1 MTGRYLWHGIARLF
15 LVGSTLAPIYFQYL
29 WFWARRKYF
38 GRKTRRHEWKAAH
51 EKNAEKFYQ
60 LAVRMKGGLIKV
72 GQLISARVDVV
83 PRTWTKSL
91 SRLQDKV
98 TPAPWKSIEAQLVR
112 EYGRHPEEIFESIEH
127 EALAAA
133 SFGQVHK
140 AITKD
145 GKIICLKIRYPDLEM
160 KLAIDLFLFGTAV
173 YLFNL
178 FTPLADLRPVYR
190 EMREALQTELDYEQE
205 AEYTRTIHENMKDFP
220 QFWVPAVLEEY
231 TTRGVICT
239 EFFDGYKITNFE
251 KMNELGIARRDVL
264 EIILNAFTKMMYED
278 GIFQSDPHPGNL
290 MFRMKDG
297 KVEICLLDFGQV
309 KIMPKEFHAKLLQ
322 AVFAFLSRDVDKFLP
337 QLINLGVVDER
348 NAAHIRP
355 ILKDFFTEY
364 FELSPKEARQ
374 LDFRKIREDVLETL
388 DKLEGIVIP
397 NDIVLYGR
405 TFSLISGLATQIDH
419 NANMFLLAKPFLM
432 KTLASMQQSQASPGT
447 ASTVVANS
455 STPS

>member
-1 MTGRYLWHGIARLF
+1 MTGKYLWHGVARLF
-15 LVGSTLAPIYFQYL
+15 LVSSTLAPIYLEYL
-29 WFWARRKYF
+29 WFWLRRKYF
-38 GRKTRRHEWKAAH
+38 GRKTTREEWKAAH
-51 EKNAEKFYQ
+51 TKNAEKFYQ

-72 GQLISARVDVV
+72 GQLISARVDIV
-83 PRTWTKSL
+83 PRTWTQSL

-98 TPAPWKSIEAQLVR
+98 TPQDWSVIEGQLMR
-112 EYGRHPEEIFESIEH
+112 EYKRHPEEIFASIEH

-145 GKIICLKIRYPDLEM
+145 GTVVCLKIRYPELEM
-160 KLAIDLFLFGTAV
+160 KLKIDLFLFGTAV

-178 FTPLADLRPVYR
+178 FTPLADLRPVYW
-190 EMREALQTELDYEQE
+190 EMRRALETELNYEQE
-205 AEYTRTIHENMKDFP
+205 ANYTRTIYENMNGFP
-220 QFWVPAVLEEY
+220 QFCTPRVLDEY

-239 EFFDGYKITNFE
+239 EFFDGYKITNF
-251 KMNELGIARRDVL
+251 KVMKELEIDRREVL
-264 EIILNAFTKMMYED
+264 EVILNAFTKMMYED

-290 MFRMKDG
+290 LFRMHEG
-297 KVEICLLDFGQV
+297 KVQVCLLDFGQV
-309 KIMPKEFHAKLLQ
+309 KILPREFHAKLLK
-322 AVFAFLSRDVDKFLP
+322 AAFAFLSRDVDKFLP
-337 QLINLGVVDER
+337 ELINLGIVDER

-364 FELSPKEARQ
+364 FELSPQQARE

-405 TFSLISGLATQIDH
+405 TFSLISGLATQIDKT
-419 NANMFLLAKPFLM
+419 ANMFMLAKPFLM
-432 KTLASMQQSQASPGT
+432 KTLMSMQQGPKPAAPAVSNT
-447 ASTVVANS
+447 A
-455 STPS
+455 